1 MDFKQ
6 HLVTAWEMTLKHI
19 VSLIVMTFVM
29 IVVGCVTLGILAPV
43 MAAGYVQSILLMLRE
58 GREPTIKDLF
68 SEMRLFLPLLGFSIV
83 ALIAVWI
90 GFMLLFIPGILVIAA
105 VIFCCLYMLPLMT
118 DKRLGLM
125 DAIKESYAMAVR
137 DGVSEHIV
145 VAVIF
150 IVISAIG
157 NAVLLGSLFT
167 QPLATVFLLSV
178 YEEKLGRSG
187 ASGSRPE
194 LTP

>member
-1 MDFKQ
+1 MDFKY
-6 HLVTAWEMTLKHI
+6 HLATAWEMTLKNI

-58 GREPTIKDLF
+58 GREPAIKDLF
-68 SEMRLFLPLLGFSIV
+68 SEMRLFFPLLIFGIV
-83 ALIAVWI
+83 SLIAAWI
-90 GFMLLFIPGILVIAA
+90 GFMLFFIPGILVIAA
-105 VIFCCLYMLPLMT
+105 LIFCCLYMLPLMT
-118 DKRLGLM
+118 DKGLGLM

-178 YEEKLGRSG
+178 YEEKIRRSTTAVSGR
-187 ASGSRPE
+187 
-194 LTP
+194 T

>member
-1 MDFKQ
+1 
-6 HLVTAWEMTLKHI
+6 MTLKNI

-68 SEMRLFLPLLGFSIV
+68 SEMRLFFPLLLFGIV
-83 ALIAVWI
+83 CLVAIWI
-90 GFMLLFIPGILVIAA
+90 GFSLLFIPGIIVIAA
-105 VIFCCLYMLPLMT
+105 LIFCCLYMLPLMT
-118 DKRLGLM
+118 DKGLGLV

-178 YEEKLGRSG
+178 YEEKLGRLA
-187 ASGSRPE
+187 ASAHKP
-194 LTP
+194 

>member
-1 MDFKQ
+1 MDFKE
-6 HLVTAWEMTLKHI
+6 HLGRAWEMTLKHI

-68 SEMRLFLPLLGFSIV
+68 SEMRLFFPLLLFGIV
-83 ALIAVWI
+83 ALIATWI
-90 GFMLLFIPGILVIAA
+90 GFLLLFIPGILVIAA
-105 VIFCCLYMLPLMT
+105 LVFCCLYMLPLMT
-118 DKRLGLM
+118 DKKLGLM

-145 VAVIF
+145 VAFIF

-187 ASGSRPE
+187 ASAPRP
-194 LTP
+194 

>member
-1 MDFKQ
+1 MDFKG
-6 HLVTAWEMTLKHI
+6 HLATAWEMTLKHI

-29 IVVGCVTLGILAPV
+29 IVVGCITLGILAPV

-68 SEMRLFLPLLGFSIV
+68 SEMRLFFPLLVFGIV
-83 ALIAVWI
+83 ALIAIWI
-90 GFMLLFIPGILVIAA
+90 GFLLLFIPGIIVIAA
-105 VIFCCLYMLPLMT
+105 LIFCCLYMLPLMT
-118 DKRLGLM
+118 DKKLGLI

-187 ASGSRPE
+187 ASVPGRP
-194 LTP
+194 

>member
-6 HLVTAWEMTLKHI
+6 HLATAWEMTLRNI

-58 GREPTIKDLF
+58 GREPAIKDLF
-68 SEMRLFLPLLGFSIV
+68 SEMRLFFPLLIFGIV
-83 ALIAVWI
+83 SLIAAWI
-90 GFMLLFIPGILVIAA
+90 GFMLFFIPGILVIAA
-105 VIFCCLYMLPLMT
+105 LIFCCLYMLPLMT
-118 DKRLGLM
+118 DKGLGLM

-178 YEEKLGRSG
+178 YEEKIRRSTTAVSGR
-187 ASGSRPE
+187 
-194 LTP
+194 T

>member
-6 HLVTAWEMTLKHI
+6 HLATAWEMTLRNI

-58 GREPTIKDLF
+58 GREPAIKDLF
-68 SEMRLFLPLLGFSIV
+68 SEMRLFFPLLIFGIV
-83 ALIAVWI
+83 SLIAAWI

-105 VIFCCLYMLPLMT
+105 LIFCCLYMLPLMT
-118 DKRLGLM
+118 DKGLGLM

-178 YEEKLGRSG
+178 YEEKIRRSTTAVSGR
-187 ASGSRPE
+187 
-194 LTP
+194 T

>member
-1 MDFKQ
+1 MDFKE
-6 HLVTAWEMTLKHI
+6 HLGRAWEMTLKNI

-58 GREPTIKDLF
+58 GREPIIKDLF
-68 SEMRLFLPLLGFSIV
+68 SEMRLFFPLLLFGIV
-83 ALIAVWI
+83 CLVAIWI
-90 GFMLLFIPGILVIAA
+90 GFSLLFIPGILVIAA
-105 VIFCCLYMLPLMT
+105 LIFCCLYMLPLMT
-118 DKRLGLM
+118 DKGLGLV

-178 YEEKLGRSG
+178 YEEKLGRLA
-187 ASGSRPE
+187 ASAHKP
-194 LTP
+194 

>member
-6 HLVTAWEMTLKHI
+6 HLATAWEMTLKNI
-19 VSLIVMTFVM
+19 VSLVVMTFVM

-58 GREPTIKDLF
+58 GREPAIKDLF
-68 SEMRLFLPLLGFSIV
+68 SEMRLFFPLLIFGIV
-83 ALIAVWI
+83 SLIAAWI
-90 GFMLLFIPGILVIAA
+90 GFMLFFIPGILVIAA
-105 VIFCCLYMLPLMT
+105 LIFCCLYMLPLMT
-118 DKRLGLM
+118 DKGLGLM

-178 YEEKLGRSG
+178 YEEKIRRSTTAVSGR
-187 ASGSRPE
+187 
-194 LTP
+194 T